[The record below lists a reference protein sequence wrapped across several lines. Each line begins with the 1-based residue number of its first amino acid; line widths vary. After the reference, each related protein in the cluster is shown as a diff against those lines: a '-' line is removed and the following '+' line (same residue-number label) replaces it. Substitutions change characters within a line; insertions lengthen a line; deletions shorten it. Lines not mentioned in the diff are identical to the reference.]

1 MAKPVR
7 NTERPTCAPS
17 PVRKSD
23 RPSCELKTEA
33 EVWIVRAALSSQVES
48 LNIAIARL
56 AERKVPQ
63 VHMMTVRRDSVVRVR
78 DSIPEGVHQHSLTNK
93 EQVDRAAG
101 ACENFISKLRREQAV
116 DWTPERS
123 AMISIMMPLLDRIR
137 IGWKKP
143 AQIPDEVMAQ
153 IKAREGGR
161 FWNDNPGDWLATDEP
176 EDYYVWKQPDWDC
189 VDDWEWKGI

>member
-1 MAKPVR
+1 M
-7 NTERPTCAPS
+7 
-17 PVRKSD
+17 
-23 RPSCELKTEA
+23 
-33 EVWIVRAALSSQVES
+33 WIVRAALSSQVES

-101 ACENFISKLRREQAV
+101 ACENYIGKLRREQAV

-123 AMISIMMPLLDRIR
+123 VLIGVITPLLDRIR
-137 IGWKKP
+137 IGWKRP
-143 AQIPDEVMAQ
+143 AQIPEEVLAE
-153 IKAREGGR
+153 IKRREGGR
-161 FWNDNPGDWLATDEP
+161 FWNPNPGDWLQVDDECV
-176 EDYYVWKQPDWDC
+176 YVWKQPDWDC
-189 VDDWEWKGI
+189 VDDWEWRGIRDD

>member
-1 MAKPVR
+1 LAL
-7 NTERPTCAPS
+7 TE
-17 PVRKSD
+17 
-23 RPSCELKTEA
+23 
-33 EVWIVRAALSSQVES
+33 QVKS
-48 LNIAIARL
+48 LNVAIERL
-56 AERKVPQ
+56 VARKVPQ

-78 DSIPEGVHQHSLTNK
+78 DSVPEGVHQHSLTNK

-101 ACENFISKLRREQAV
+101 ACENLITALRREQHEN
-116 DWTPERS
+116 WTAERS
-123 AMISIMMPLLDRIR
+123 AMIQIIGPLLDRIR

-161 FWNDNPGDWLATDEP
+161 FWNENPGDWLSTDEP